1 MPSLANVTQYIS
13 AGFQRLDFHRLD
25 TNGLPAGVTGTVTPG
40 ANGAAAG
47 RILAAKTM
55 NINIPAA
62 DAVPVTGDNIL
73 QGTFIFPS
81 AAARSFDVEF
91 AADDFLD
98 REAFQGI
105 KARNIGNLSFAG
117 RDVAPFTLN
126 NVMILGVSNASSKMS
141 GSSGLGMYAGVFA
154 TRAQMTIRGRNSFAE
169 RGAAAYLGTVV
180 LNLQDSYPWGETFQV
195 ANEGYV
201 QSFVEDWTHAY
212 PVTVHRHKQT
222 SGLTKFYLGE
232 TPAST
237 NLDDV
242 LVYVLD
248 TTGIPTRKTSGVTI
262 STTDNSLTF
271 SVAPTD
277 AFDIVTYYGYVPS

>member
-1 MPSLANVTQYIS
+1 MASLANITQYIS

-25 TNGLPAGVTGTVTPG
+25 SNGLPAGVTGVITPG
-40 ANGAAAG
+40 ATGAAAG

-55 NINIPAA
+55 NVNIPAA
-62 DAVPVTGDNIL
+62 DAQPVTGDNIL

-105 KARNIGNLSFAG
+105 KNRNIGNLSFAG
-117 RDVAPFTLN
+117 RDVAPFALN
-126 NVMILGVSNASSKMS
+126 NISLIAVSNASSKMS
-141 GSSGLGMYAGVFA
+141 GSSGLGMYAGIFA
-154 TRAQMTIRGRNSFAE
+154 NRAQMILRGRNSFAE
-169 RGAAAYLGTVV
+169 RAAAAYLGTVV
-180 LNLQDSYPWGETFQV
+180 LNLQDAYPWGETFQAGV
-195 ANEGYV
+195 EGYT
-201 QSFVEDWTHAY
+201 QSYVEDWTHAY
-212 PVTVHRHKQT
+212 PVTVHRWKQT
-222 SGLTKFYLGE
+222 GALTTFLLGE

-237 NLDDV
+237 DLNDV

-248 TTGIPTRKTSGVTI
+248 TNGIPTRKTTGVTV
-262 STTDNSLTF
+262 SAAAKSLTF

-277 AFDIVTYYGYVPS
+277 QYDIVAFYGYIPS

>member
-1 MPSLANVTQYIS
+1 MASLANVTQYIS
-13 AGFQRLDFHRLD
+13 AGFSRLDFHRLD
-25 TNGLPAGVTGTVTPG
+25 TNGLPAGTTGTITAG

-62 DAVPVTGDNIL
+62 DGVPVTGDDVL

-81 AAARSFDVEF
+81 IAARSFEIDF

-98 REAFQGI
+98 RQAFQGI

-117 RDVAPFTLN
+117 RDINPFALKN
-126 NVMILGVSNASSKMS
+126 LMLIGVSNASSKMT

-169 RGAAAYLGTVV
+169 RAAAAYLGTVV
-180 LNLQDSYPWGETFQV
+180 LNLQDGYPWGETFQV
-195 ANEGYV
+195 GVEGYT
-201 QSFVEDWTHAY
+201 QSFIEDWTHAY
-212 PVTVHRHKQT
+212 PVTVHRWQQT
-222 SGLTKFYLGE
+222 SGLTKFFLGE

-237 NLDDV
+237 SLNDV

-248 TTGIPTRKTSGVTI
+248 TNGIPTRQTSGVTI
-262 STTDNSLTF
+262 STADNSITF
-271 SVAPTD
+271 SLAPT
-277 AFDIVTYYGYVPS
+277 ASYDIVAYYGYVPS

>member
-1 MPSLANVTQYIS
+1 MASLANVTQYIS

-25 TNGLPAGVTGTVTPG
+25 TNGLPAGVTGTITAG
-40 ANGAAAG
+40 ATGAAAG

-62 DAVPVTGDNIL
+62 DGVPVSGDNIL

-81 AAARSFDVEF
+81 IAARSFEIDF

-98 REAFQGI
+98 RQAFQGI
-105 KARNIGNLSFAG
+105 KTRNIGNLSFAG
-117 RDVAPFTLN
+117 RDIAPFALN
-126 NVMILGVSNASSKMS
+126 NLMLIGVSNASSKMS

-169 RGAAAYLGTVV
+169 RAAAAYLGTVV

-195 ANEGYV
+195 ANEGYT
-201 QSFVEDWTHAY
+201 QSFIEDWTHAY
-212 PVTVHRHKQT
+212 PVTVHRWQQT
-222 SGLTKFYLGE
+222 SGITKFFLGE

-237 NLDDV
+237 NLNDV

-248 TTGIPTRKTSGVTI
+248 TNGVPTRQTSGVTI
-262 STTDNSLTF
+262 STADNSITF
-271 SVAPTD
+271 SVAPTPSY
-277 AFDIVTYYGYVPS
+277 DIVSYYGYVPS